1 MNLTTKDNFTQII
14 KLIEG
19 YKEQKLETEITIY
32 INKIT
37 SKKLIDLEEILQNR
51 IKSTTDKG
59 TIED

>member
-1 MNLTTKDNFTQII
+1 VNLTTKDNFTQII